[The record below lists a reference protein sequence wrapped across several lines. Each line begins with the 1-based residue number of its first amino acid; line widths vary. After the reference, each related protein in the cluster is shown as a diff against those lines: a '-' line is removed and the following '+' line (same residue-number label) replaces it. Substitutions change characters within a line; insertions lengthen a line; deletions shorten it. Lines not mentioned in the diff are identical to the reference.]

1 MSSRN
6 KQILDISPIEP
17 ILYKPVENTENYFK
31 DVPDRITPE
40 CLETLFST
48 GILDDLEILV
58 DGKSLTLQQYYFKKG
73 DYRRFACV
81 FRKRHYKEVLSS
93 LSELLSNDDE
103 IFEIQKSCFNIILL
117 ELDICPVSE
126 TYQYVNDIIIR
137 NGMLL
142 KFYNL
147 VNCYP

>member
-6 KQILDISPIEP
+6 KRILAVSPIEP
-17 ILYKPVENTENYFK
+17 ILYKPVENPENYFK

-81 FRKRHYKEVLSS
+81 FRKRHCGDVLKR
-93 LSELLSNDDE
+93 LVELLSNNEE
-103 IFEIQKSCFNIILL
+103 IFEIQKSCFHIILI
-117 ELDICPVSE
+117 ESDICPVSE
-126 TYQYVNDIIIR
+126 TYQYANSFMTR
-137 NGMLL
+137 NSMLL
-142 KFYNL
+142 KFYNS
-147 VNCYP
+147 VNRYP